1 MYTKTMT
8 NMIHAKLH
16 RPVTM
21 CRNGTTAFTLEAG
34 TVVQVDL
41 THDDLLTVT
50 LGRMNATISMD
61 DASPVEWDADEQMWA
76 EA

>member
-1 MYTKTMT
+1 MT
-8 NMIHAKLH
+8 NTTYAKLH

-21 CRNGTTAFTLEAG
+21 LRNGITALTLEAG
-34 TVVQVDL
+34 SVVQVEL
-41 THDDLLTVT
+41 THGNLMTVT